1 MDNPPIF
8 FLVLAGVGALGL
20 LIMTAITPILL
31 RVTTAFEAFG
41 IVAESLG
48 DTVGMPRFF
57 RVGCPL
63 ILMGALG
70 ACLLGAVLLIVRL
83 FSPAS

>member
-1 MDNPPIF
+1 MESPPTI

-20 LIMTAITPILL
+20 LLMTAITPFLL

-48 DTVGMPRFF
+48 DTFGAPRLF

-63 ILMGALG
+63 ILMIALG
-70 ACLLGAVLLIVRL
+70 ACLLGAVLLISRL
-83 FSPAS
+83 FASAA

>member
-1 MDNPPIF
+1 MENPPIF

-20 LIMTAITPILL
+20 LLMTALTPILL

-48 DTVGMPRFF
+48 DALGAPRLF

-63 ILMGALG
+63 ILMIALG
-70 ACLLGAVLLIVRL
+70 ACAIGVVLLAVRL
-83 FSPAS
+83 FSPA

>member
-1 MDNPPIF
+1 MESPPAV

-20 LIMTAITPILL
+20 LVMTVITPILL

-41 IVAESLG
+41 IVAESIG
-48 DTVGMPRFF
+48 DIVGAPRLF

-63 ILMGALG
+63 ILMVALG
-70 ACLLGAVLLIVRL
+70 ACLLGAVLLIARL
-83 FSPAS
+83 FSPA